1 MAVRYLEIRLP
12 QLRDPYQ
19 VALVT
24 YALLEA
30 RSVEAEVGFYRLD
43 SMKKKKKKRT
53 HPSCHH
59 RLNECHSELM
69 NSCERHQEYESCEIE
84 FESWRHRVYGDDR
97 TL

>member
-30 RSVEAEVGFYRLD
+30 RSVEAELVLSKCD
-43 SMKKKKKKRT
+43 LLLT